1 MASRIASLARHGEA
15 RWEGLVDHLYHTFP
29 NPDNRDMGRQTG
41 KDYARVL
48 GLLAEPTEDEVKR
61 AFRRLALKYH
71 PDKVLLGQFNLNF
84 K

>member
-1 MASRIASLARHGEA
+1 
-15 RWEGLVDHLYHTFP
+15 
-29 NPDNRDMGRQTG
+29 MGRQTG

-71 PDKVLLGQFNLNF
+71 PDKVLPFGQFI
-84 K
+84 

>member
-15 RWEGLVDHLYHTFP
+15 TWEGLVDHLYHIFP
-29 NPDNRDMGRQTG
+29 NPDNSDMGRQTG

-71 PDKVLLGQFNLNF
+71 PDKVLLGLFM
-84 K
+84 

>member
-1 MASRIASLARHGEA
+1 
-15 RWEGLVDHLYHTFP
+15 
-29 NPDNRDMGRQTG
+29 MGRQQG

-48 GLLAEPTEDEVKR
+48 GLLKEPTEDEVKR

-71 PDKVLLGQFNLNF
+71 PDKVLTQGHLTQNEILCLSNLG